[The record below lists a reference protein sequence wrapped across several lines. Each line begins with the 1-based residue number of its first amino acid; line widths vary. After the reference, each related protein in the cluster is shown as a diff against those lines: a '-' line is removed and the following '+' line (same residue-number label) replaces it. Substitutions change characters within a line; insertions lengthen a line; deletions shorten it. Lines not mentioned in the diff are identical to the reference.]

1 MADETGGGPAAG
13 WYTEPGTGRQRWW
26 SGSEWGSYQAV
37 PSDWTP
43 PRETVAGNG
52 FAIAALVLGI
62 WGFLTTWIPFFIGL
76 ILGAVP
82 DLLAIIFGILGIV
95 RANRVGGTGLGIAI
109 AGLVLGTLAFAS
121 IFTGAGTIW

>member
-1 MADETGGGPAAG
+1 MADETGDGPAAG

-26 SGSEWGSYQAV
+26 NGSVWGSYQAV
-37 PSDWTP
+37 PSDWKP
-43 PRETVAGNG
+43 PRETVPGNG

-62 WGFLTTWIPFFIGL
+62 WGFLTTWIPLFIGL

-95 RANRVGGTGLGIAI
+95 RAHRIGGAGLGVAI
-109 AGLVLGTLAFAS
+109 AGLVLGALAFVS
-121 IFTGAGTIW
+121 IFFGAGTIW